1 MNVRES
7 FFNKRKQYK
16 KLLRQK
22 EKQYREEIVNRLN
35 TSNRHNA
42 KEYWGIVDELKEL
55 NSSASQK
62 CTSSLVSTDN
72 WYNHFKNLLFKTE
85 NPEEQAQ
92 SIEIGHAIKELKV
105 TEKVES
111 SSNDL
116 NAEITNKEIRDA
128 ILSLKNNKSCGLDM
142 VKNEMLK
149 ASLSSCINTI
159 NKMFNKILLEGE
171 FPKSW
176 NRGYIVPLHKSG
188 NARDPK

>member
-1 MNVRES
+1 MTDTI
-7 FFNKRKQYK
+7 RKS
-16 KLLRQK
+16 
-22 EKQYREEIVNRLN
+22 IG
-35 TSNRHNA
+35 
-42 KEYWGIVDELKEL
+42 GIVDELKEL

-62 CTSSLVSTDN
+62 CTSALVSSDN

-92 SIEIGHAIKELKV
+92 SIEIGHAIKGLKE

-111 SSNDL
+111 STNGL

-149 ASLSSCINTI
+149 ASLSSCLNTI

-176 NRGYIVPLHKSG
+176 NRGYIVPLQIGKCT
-188 NARDPK
+188 